1 MAPLWFRRM
10 AIEQES
16 PEEYG
21 TEAIRYNLSESA
33 FSDRAFAD
41 LGVSLDRLLLSYGHH
56 RGRPDLREEV
66 ASDYAGLD
74 ADQILITN
82 GAAEALFVVAATL
95 LRPKD
100 AVVVLH
106 PNYPSNYEVPRSLGC
121 EVNLLALRFEDRYE
135 LDLDLLDRLVT
146 PRTKLVSLTYPHNP
160 TGALI
165 EDGALARAVDLVE
178 SRDSLL
184 VVDETYRDLSLGRQL
199 PPAASLSPRAV
210 SVSTLSKAYG
220 LPGIRIGWIA
230 VQDRSLLDSFLAT
243 KEQIDICNSILDEA
257 VACHVLARRE
267 DYLAPAR
274 RIAREHLAIVAEWME
289 RERDLEW
296 VPPQGGAVA
305 FPRIRGDVPAD
316 VSEFYRIL
324 RDRHQTFV
332 GPGHWFEQD
341 DRSFRIG
348 YGWPRLEDLKEGLE
362 KVSLALAEAR
372 RAPGTRSD

>member
-1 MAPLWFRRM
+1 MWFRRM

-16 PEEYG
+16 PEECGY
-21 TEAIRYNLSESA
+21 EAIRYNLSESA
-33 FSDRAFAD
+33 LPDRALAD
-41 LGVSLDRLLLSYGHH
+41 LGVTLDPLLLCYGQH

-66 ASDYAGLD
+66 ARGYPGLD
-74 ADQILITN
+74 AAQVLITN

-100 AVVVLH
+100 AILVLH

-121 EVNLLALRFEDRYE
+121 EVNLLALRFEDSYE

-146 PRTKLVSLTYPHNP
+146 ARTKLVSLTYPHNP

-165 EDGALARAVDLVE
+165 DEEALARAVALAE
-178 SRDSLL
+178 SRGSLL
-184 VVDETYRDLSLGRQL
+184 VVDETYRELALGRQL

-210 SVSTLSKAYG
+210 SISSLSKAYG

-230 VQDRSLLDSFLAT
+230 SQDRSLLDAFLAT
-243 KEQIDICNSILDEA
+243 KEQINICNSILDEA
-257 VACHVLARRE
+257 VALRVLAQRE
-267 DYLAPAR
+267 TYLASAR
-274 RIAREHLAIVAEWME
+274 KIVQAHLGVVRNWLEHEKA
-289 RERDLEW
+289 LEW
-296 VPPQGGAVA
+296 VPPQGGAAA
-305 FPRIRGDVPAD
+305 FPRIRSDVPID

-324 RDRHQTFV
+324 RDRHSTLV

-348 YGWPRLEDLKEGLE
+348 YGWPGAEELEQGLKN
-362 KVSLALAEAR
+362 VSLALAAAR
-372 RAPGTRSD
+372 RLPGTQSE